1 MTKSQSEFKTKL
13 AMSSGGVIN
22 YSRQNWQA
30 ANHQFNMDDTA
41 NSWVLDINQ
50 DTRVTQVSKNA
61 WSRSIWFVDQKL
73 LSSSGRKC
81 SQSIF
86 CIHAAL
92 VI

>member
-41 NSWVLDINQ
+41 NSWVLNTNQ
-50 DTRVTQVSKNA
+50 DKRVTQ
-61 WSRSIWFVDQKL
+61 
-73 LSSSGRKC
+73 
-81 SQSIF
+81 
-86 CIHAAL
+86 AL
-92 VI
+92 KSD